1 MAATLALALAVLL
14 GAASAAPNEIVTLRA
29 LDPALAPPAAP
40 APDATRRA
48 VRATTADAWFNLISE
63 YIGGGEATTAEGD
76 ATSWFPRPV
85 PVVLPLGAG
94 SDQKPLSMP
103 VLLVPVPVPVSAPR
117 APAECSSQTRASAVP
132 ETTKPSGRWQ
142 LKSRQRVR
150 PAPQR
155 EHYQLRKDVVLPAA
169 LTSAP
174 NSAPATAPIPVSMDI
189 STVLRP
195 TAPQNNGVRKPS
207 NQLLLVPA
215 GSPQWLVEL
224 FRVQLPT
231 DPHLPPMVISHDE
244 NEEED
249 KVRRPT
255 PPAGSAPTRPLR
267 SDQGAKTTTLAEP
280 PRPRFDRSLML
291 RGELT
296 VPRAGYTESYIA
308 WWDSQ
313 SGAARVDYFD
323 GGTSTYRLVG
333 ADGSMRGVRVSM
345 DRTGERHVVR
355 CAVTAPRRA
364 SLMDRAPPALPHLG
378 LFSFA
383 GYVETAGGRVE
394 RWRHTVAGRGG
405 ELGGVRGE
413 ALTFRHEL
421 ELQRAAD
428 NDTALPLKY
437 TVSVDSSVLGADCEG
452 YEHRYTEVRL
462 GEHEPA
468 LLRLDTEEVC
478 EETELTE
485 QWELVEPLREFTL
498 EYRDP
503 RYNGLFDSFQEQYD
517 RAYAG
522 DTEQAVR
529 KALLIQHLRFIDAGN
544 RMGSTALLG
553 NNFLGDRLD
562 TELESLYGVD
572 TTGVTDELANGATGN
587 VRTRRDTELLPQEFD
602 WRKKGGVTEVRFQGT
617 TCASCWAFAVTGA
630 VEGALFVRT
639 GRLTR
644 LSEQQLVDC
653 AGRFGGRGC
662 NGTWPRAAYDYIQQR
677 GLNEHKSYVPYVAR
691 QTASCLDGAYS
702 PATYISGHVNV
713 TQFSVRALKAAVRQ
727 HAPAV
732 VIVDGKAKSFI
743 FYKDGVLED
752 NRCGKR
758 LRKLNHAVLAVGWGE
773 KNGAPYFILKNSWSE
788 RWGEEGYVKVAAESN
803 TCGVLTAPSYPILDR
818 ENVVQREPAGA
829 RAA

>member
-1 MAATLALALAVLL
+1 MVLA
-14 GAASAAPNEIVTLRA
+14 
-29 LDPALAPPAAP
+29 
-40 APDATRRA
+40 
-48 VRATTADAWFNLISE
+48 
-63 YIGGGEATTAEGD
+63 
-76 ATSWFPRPV
+76 
-85 PVVLPLGAG
+85 
-94 SDQKPLSMP
+94 
-103 VLLVPVPVPVSAPR
+103 
-117 APAECSSQTRASAVP
+117 
-132 ETTKPSGRWQ
+132 
-142 LKSRQRVR
+142 
-150 PAPQR
+150 
-155 EHYQLRKDVVLPAA
+155 
-169 LTSAP
+169 
-174 NSAPATAPIPVSMDI
+174 
-189 STVLRP
+189 
-195 TAPQNNGVRKPS
+195 
-207 NQLLLVPA
+207 
-215 GSPQWLVEL
+215 
-224 FRVQLPT
+224 
-231 DPHLPPMVISHDE
+231 HDR
-244 NEEED
+244 NEEEFVIRPPVSPSGPAL
-249 KVRRPT
+249 VRHR
-255 PPAGSAPTRPLR
+255 R
-267 SDQGAKTTTLAEP
+267 SDQGAKTTAPAEP

-323 GGTSTYRLVG
+323 GGTSTYRLLG

-383 GYVETAGGRVE
+383 GYVDTPGGRVE

-553 NNFLGDRLD
+553 NNFFGDRLD

-602 WRKKGGVTEVRFQGT
+602 WRNKKAVTEVRNQT
-617 TCASCWAFAVTGA
+617 DKCASCWAFAVTGA
-630 VEGALFVRT
+630 VEGALAMRT

-653 AGRFGGRGC
+653 AGPYGGKGC
-662 NGTWPRAAYDYIQQR
+662 NGTWPSAAYDYIEKN
-677 GLNEHKSYVPYVAR
+677 GLNEHGDYRSYEANVANC
-691 QTASCLDGAYS
+691 TAKENSS
-702 PATYISGHVNV
+702 ATYISGHVNV
-713 TQFSVRALKAAVRQ
+713 TSRNARALKAAIRGNG
-727 HAPAV
+727 PAV
-732 VIVDGKAKSFI
+732 VIIDSKLQSFR

-752 NRCGKR
+752 NSCGRR
-758 LRKLNHAVLAVGWGE
+758 LSQVNHAVLAVGWGE
-773 KNGAPYFILKNSWSE
+773 TNGKDYFILKNSWSE
-788 RWGEEGYVKVAAESN
+788 GWGDKGYVKLAAELN
-803 TCGVLTAPSYPILDR
+803 TCGVLTSPSQPILNLD
-818 ENVVQREPAGA
+818 NVGKQKPTDD
-829 RAA
+829 AA